1 MMPPHRRYIIIN
13 SVSGFLYF
21 FVLISPFY
29 AADRGISISSASWIF
44 SFVYA
49 VQAILSY
56 TVGRIFERFPPGVGI
71 MMGRAI
77 YSVGPLILAFRSGVE
92 WFIAAQIAAS
102 FFDVFFPSV
111 VLYERA
117 IAPPEE
123 REAFYRDMITLSESV
138 KIAFLVFFAY
148 AYLNGMDV
156 YKAIFLSL
164 FFASIGF
171 IVAFKLF
178 LPSVSSG
185 REGASEKWDK
195 KSLFYLYLSQLFVF
209 SSFNFA
215 SWMIVSYYLYEVL
228 GGRNVDIVYFE
239 FFLSVPIVLMYPI
252 LRKYSRKLSLRAKFF
267 LGSLIMSGYFF
278 TIPLGNL
285 TAFFLSHVFLG
296 IGFPIW
302 LPAKET
308 IKFRDA
314 PAELGRWEGFFQGAN
329 IFGRIVFPPLSAL
342 IARSVSYNAVFLAA
356 GILAVVGS
364 LFALGVRD

>member
-1 MMPPHRRYIIIN
+1 MIPPHRRYIIIN

-29 AADRGISISSASWIF
+29 AADKGISISSASWIF

-56 TVGRIFERFPPGVGI
+56 TVGRIFEKFPPGIGI
-71 MMGRAI
+71 IIGRAV
-77 YSVGPLILAFRSGVE
+77 YSIGPLILAFKSEVE
-92 WFIAAQIAAS
+92 WFIAAQISAS

-117 IAPPEE
+117 IAPQNAREE
-123 REAFYRDMITLSESV
+123 FYRDMITFSESV
-138 KIAFLVFFAY
+138 KIAFLIFFAY
-148 AYLNGMDV
+148 AYLKGIDV

-164 FFASIGF
+164 FLASIGF
-171 IVAFKLF
+171 IIAFKLL

-185 REGASEKWDK
+185 SEGASEEWDK
-195 KSLFYLYLSQLFVF
+195 KSLFYLYLSQLLMF

-228 GGRNVDIVYFE
+228 GGKNVDIVYFE
-239 FFLSVPIVLMYPI
+239 FFFSVPIVLMYPI
-252 LRKYSRKLSLRAKFF
+252 LKKYSRRLSLRAKFF
-267 LGSLIMSGYFF
+267 LGGLIMSGYFF

-342 IARSVSYNAVFLAA
+342 IAKSVSYGAVFLTA
-356 GILAVVGS
+356 GVLAVIGS
-364 LFALGVRD
+364 FLALEVRD